1 MINLKCFLGGEGG
14 REGWGLPW
22 CRGCRECRGCRGRWR
37 AGWGWWVWRGTQSL
51 WGVLLKSNQ
60 ELRMHE
66 CVTCHTHVIC
76 HSYMSRVTLTG
87 CQIFLNFARL
97 IVPKVIV
104 LSIVKI
110 AEAIARNCQKLK
122 FKKCQNC
129 GDVMFLITL
138 IKCLKGHKSLG
149 SLCYV

>member
-1 MINLKCFLGGEGG
+1 MRTSMMQGMQGMQGMQRPMKG
-14 REGWGLPW
+14 RMRLM
-22 CRGCRECRGCRGRWR
+22 
-37 AGWGWWVWRGTQSL
+37 SL
-51 WGVLLKSNQ
+51 TGNPILM
-60 ELRMHE
+60 R
-66 CVTCHTHVIC
+66 CVTKINSRIANARMCHMSHTCHMSQLHVPC
-76 HSYMSRVTLTG
+76 HFDRVSD
-87 CQIFLNFARL
+87 FLNFARL

>member
-1 MINLKCFLGGEGG
+1 MRTSMMQGMQGMQRSMKG
-14 REGWGLPW
+14 RMRLM
-22 CRGCRECRGCRGRWR
+22 
-37 AGWGWWVWRGTQSL
+37 SL
-51 WGVLLKSNQ
+51 TGNPILM
-60 ELRMHE
+60 R
-66 CVTCHTHVIC
+66 CVTKINSRIANARMCHMSHTCHMSQLHVPC
-76 HSYMSRVTLTG
+76 HFDRVSD
-87 CQIFLNFARL
+87 FLNFARL

>member
-1 MINLKCFLGGEGG
+1 MRTSMMQGMQGMQGMMKG
-14 REGWGLPW
+14 RMRLM
-22 CRGCRECRGCRGRWR
+22 
-37 AGWGWWVWRGTQSL
+37 SL
-51 WGVLLKSNQ
+51 TGNPILM
-60 ELRMHE
+60 R
-66 CVTCHTHVIC
+66 CVTKIKSRIANARMCHMSHTCHVIC

>member
-1 MINLKCFLGGEGG
+1 MSQLHV
-14 REGWGLPW
+14 P
-22 CRGCRECRGCRGRWR
+22 
-37 AGWGWWVWRGTQSL
+37 
-51 WGVLLKSNQ
+51 
-60 ELRMHE
+60 
-66 CVTCHTHVIC
+66 CHVD
-76 HSYMSRVTLTG
+76 RVSD
-87 CQIFLNFARL
+87 FLNFARL

-138 IKCLKGHKSLG
+138 IKYLKGHKSLG
-149 SLCYV
+149 SLVMSKLKVSQSVSE

>member
-1 MINLKCFLGGEGG
+1 MRTSMMQGMQGMQGKQRPKKG
-14 REGWGLPW
+14 RMRL
-22 CRGCRECRGCRGRWR
+22 
-37 AGWGWWVWRGTQSL
+37 
-51 WGVLLKSNQ
+51 
-60 ELRMHE
+60 
-66 CVTCHTHVIC
+66 
-76 HSYMSRVTLTG
+76 MSLTG
-87 CQIFLNFARL
+87 NPILMRCDTKIKSRIANVRMCHMSQLHVPCHFDRVSDFLNFARL

>member
-1 MINLKCFLGGEGG
+1 M
-14 REGWGLPW
+14 
-22 CRGCRECRGCRGRWR
+22 
-37 AGWGWWVWRGTQSL
+37 S
-51 WGVLLKSNQ
+51 
-60 ELRMHE
+60 
-66 CVTCHTHVIC
+66 CHMSQLHVPC
-76 HSYMSRVTLTG
+76 HFDRVSD
-87 CQIFLNFARL
+87 FLNFARL

-149 SLCYV
+149 SLCCVVKTLIVSGNSARDGPRDKVTY